1 MSASA
6 LRAAAQAKNGVPHA
20 ASAEALPPGDT
31 VPRSLRERLTWNPA
45 QGRVCDGPRR
55 YLLTRPD
62 VLMGAVLAMAPP
74 ARRSFVSALAASTRD
89 HGADSL
95 RAYEQMVQGDRQA
108 LIDAT
113 AAAAADLGWGCWSIR
128 FQDGSLQLE
137 VLDSPF
143 AAGWLA
149 ASDGRTSDEPVC
161 APIRGMLQALA
172 EVVLEGPV
180 EVQEANC
187 AAAQVQEQL
196 QIHAQGAHPADLTLT
211 ADAVGLQAHGA
222 VCTCCF
228 TARPR
233 SAV

>member
-1 MSASA
+1 M
-6 LRAAAQAKNGVPHA
+6 
-20 ASAEALPPGDT
+20 
-31 VPRSLRERLTWNPA
+31 
-45 QGRVCDGPRR
+45 
-55 YLLTRPD
+55 RPD
-62 VLMGAVLAMAPP
+62 VLMGAVLAMAPL

-95 RAYEQMVQGDRQA
+95 RAYAQMVQGDRQA

-211 ADAVGLQAHGA
+211 ADAVGLQAHCA